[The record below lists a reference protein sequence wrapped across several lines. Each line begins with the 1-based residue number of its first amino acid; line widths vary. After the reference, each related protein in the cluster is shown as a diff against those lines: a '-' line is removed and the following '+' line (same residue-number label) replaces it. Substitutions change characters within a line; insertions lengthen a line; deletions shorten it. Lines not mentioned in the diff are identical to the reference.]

1 MMSLSVKVITFN
13 VSNVTSLQSTTP
25 TIKFAETQ
33 SAQVIFN
40 ELNSKELGSKTS
52 SAYQQITMEL
62 EGTTNSS
69 LDNVSS
75 AKLV

>member
-1 MMSLSVKVITFN
+1 MMSLSVRVITFN
-13 VSNVTSLQSTTP
+13 VSNVTSLQFTTP

-33 SAQVIFN
+33 SAQVIFK

-52 SAYQQITMEL
+52 SAHQQITTEQ
-62 EGTTNSS
+62 EGTTNNS

-75 AKLV
+75 VKLV